1 MKKYLR
7 IFLAFVLLLTVSV
20 PTSYLP
26 NAVQRV
32 SASSLQEVNL
42 PSSEE
47 EKVDQKVKSLFASHE
62 KVELRVGESTNVRIF
77 SDSHSNSSD
86 VTQEV
91 SWTSEKKGIVSI
103 KDGQFSATA
112 IGSTLVTVQYG
123 EQELIIP
130 VQVSPNPE
138 NLEIKA
144 SENEGSAILS
154 WGDMDAA
161 SYTVKRGENKR
172 KYEVLAANLKKHTF
186 SDDTVKSGATYYYM
200 VEAHLSNGDTVVSK
214 PVKIKMKKR
223 QNDFTLETDSTSLDF
238 QVGESKSIEI
248 IAKFTDGTTRDVS
261 TKIKW
266 KVEDE
271 SIVSITNEKIEAMN
285 AGKTRII
292 GFYNQKEIQL
302 EVSVGTDES
311 IHLSAQQENE
321 EIRLTWSEWSEDSKY
336 IVQRR
341 VGNEEFEQIT
351 DEWWATNYKDTSLQK
366 GATHEYRII
375 GLGTDGSQTLS
386 NVTTVQIH
394 QDEPTL
400 IPSLHKVA
408 LHVGGEKQVTVEL
421 QNPDGTMKDVTN
433 EVLWKVK
440 DETIISVSNGK
451 ITAHAEGTT
460 LISAYYEDKMTDIEI
475 SVSDPQERIQLDVTP
490 TETGNILSWNT
501 EDKITSY
508 SVKMR
513 SSNSQSYEEVISKL
527 TETSYVDHSID
538 QNSDESRYYVVTGMT
553 ETGEMLLSNEVEITS
568 QKNALNSVLP
578 EEIKPLRTPGPVED
592 TIGAS
597 GYNWY
602 SITLQENHTL
612 SLFTPDLQG
621 SGTSKDIYSDPTQLS
636 LAYTTK
642 NTLTYTPKT
651 SGTYYIKIK
660 GNSRQKITISTGD
673 GSSFERAYAI
683 VFDKDD
689 KKDIGKI
696 SGPGNDSIYFT
707 AELTEG
713 FNYHIWGDLS
723 AKGWVLYDNTHREI
737 LSGTTAR
744 ADIKVDTSGTY
755 YIKLLTGENAGEH
768 QYYIL
773 KSIPLSVS
781 TPQSYT
787 IGPEKKIWYQVKTKA
802 NHTLRVYTPGFSGF
816 GTGKYLYDD
825 PNKPAIKTVSADTLT
840 FTPMETSTY
849 FIVISGSS
857 GKTFSITAGDGS
869 DLNQAHSVSLEWAKG
884 TIATFSTPSND
895 SIFFRTELKAGFNY
909 HLWGK
914 GSSPIEGWVLYDSAK
929 KEILSDTTSRMDIR
943 IETSGTYYIKMLTGG
958 SGGENKYEWLVSIP
972 VSLPGPQT
980 DSFGSSKDIWYIV
993 KAQANQTIKIV
1004 QKGISWTG
1012 SITLLDDPN
1021 GSKIVSSSGDTLTY
1035 TPLSSGIYFIRI
1047 TDQYKAPGDV
1057 VTINIEGVEP
1067 WQPPSTSPSPNPD
1080 PVNIEILKE
1089 NESIDVT
1096 ANSGKSL
1103 YYKFTPSVSGNYRFF
1118 TSPYKNEGPEN
1129 DTYLQLYSDD
1139 SFTTLLAEN
1148 DNVPDGPYGELFSKL
1163 EYNVRAGT
1171 SYYLKLSSHNDSL
1184 NTRITVEAVDAD
1196 STREGAIPAE
1206 WDEIYTDL
1214 LSSRYDVD
1222 YFVLKAEEM
1231 AYMNLYVT
1239 NNMLILEDSHGNML
1253 QTFHADEQNTLFVT
1267 ETSGTYYAKVVW
1279 NKDQKILTKSGIS
1292 TLSTEIGGSYQAGF
1306 HDPKRISSNF
1316 ALDTTPG
1323 FEKSV
1328 TVQWKFSDPH
1338 PSVKIQ
1344 VLRQNTVVYEE
1355 TRTNLE
1361 ATYQTFTWNG
1371 RYTKVNPGQWAPTG
1385 VYFIKI
1391 VASDAPEYPI
1401 TLPISVV
1408 NTIPTEEYDVQYLIS
1423 HYNSS
1428 ISSETIRKAQ
1438 EKLKEMMFYDGPIT
1452 GRYDEEFLMSVIAF
1466 EAVLNRS
1473 THVSLNVNVGGG
1485 EILKEQGELTN
1496 QLVHYINSGRAT
1508 GKDKYGLYA
1517 QFLFSGDI
1525 VIYETGAVLVPAFR
1539 LTKIG
1544 GKLVKKAAKTMDEL
1558 FECNCFTAGTKVLT
1572 EDGEKNIEDI
1582 VVGDKVLSKDEKT
1595 GEIAYK
1601 KVTHLH
1607 RNKKE
1612 YTYELSVG
1620 NQIIETTAN
1629 HPFWVEGRQWVL
1641 AVDLQ
1646 VGDLL
1651 KQSNGNTLKIEK
1663 INVVK
1668 HDEKVK
1674 VYNFTVEDFNTYF
1687 VTDLGIWVHNIGNCE
1702 WDDIEKYFAPN
1713 ARRHIL
1719 EGEIN
1724 EKGKAVGW
1732 HHEPSSR
1739 TNRIVGSQT
1748 NPDSH
1753 GVYDGV
1759 VDIFNGTSY
1768 VRKEQTSSF
1777 FPKHW
1782 SADDVMTAIYEVYV
1796 DAIPSIKPSGTEFIR
1811 KWEGRHSSGIK
1822 IEMWL
1827 DKDGRI
1833 TTAYPIY
1840 EP

>member
-7 IFLAFVLLLTVSV
+7 IFLVTVLLLTLLI
-20 PTSYLP
+20 PTGSLQ
-26 NAVQRV
+26 NTVQRV
-32 SASSLQEVNL
+32 SASDLQKLNL
-42 PSSEE
+42 PSINEE
-47 EKVDQKVKSLFASHE
+47 VSDESRTISLFASHE
-62 KVELRVGESTNVRIF
+62 KVELLIGEWKKVRIYN
-77 SDSHSNSSD
+77 DSGSNRDD
-86 VTQEV
+86 VTQDV
-91 SWTSEKKGIVSI
+91 SWNQKKKEIVSI
-103 KDGQFSATA
+103 ENGKFTATA
-112 IGSTLVTVQYG
+112 IGTTIVTAQYG
-123 EQELIIP
+123 GQEIQIP
-130 VQVSPNPE
+130 VQVKSS
-138 NLEIKA
+138 LEIKA
-144 SENEGSAILS
+144 SENDGNAILS
-154 WGDMDAA
+154 WENVDAA
-161 SYTVKRGENKR
+161 SYTVKRGVNNR
-172 KYEVLAANLKKHTF
+172 KYEEVADDLRDNSF
-186 SDDTVKSGATYYYM
+186 SDDTVEPGKAYYYM
-200 VEAHLSNGDTVVSK
+200 VEAHLSNGNTVASK
-214 PVKIKMKKR
+214 PVKIKMKKGH
-223 QNDFTLETDSTSLDF
+223 NDFTLETDSTSLDL
-238 QVGESKSIEI
+238 QVGESKSVEI
-248 IAKFTDGTTRDVS
+248 IAKFTEGTFLDVS
-261 TKIKW
+261 SKVKW
-266 KVEDE
+266 NVEDE
-271 SIVSITNEKIEAMN
+271 SIISISNDEIRALH
-285 AGKTRII
+285 AGKTKIT
-292 GFYNQKEIQL
+292 GFYNQKEIQM
-302 EVSVGTDES
+302 EVFVSTNES
-311 IHLSAQQENE
+311 IHLIAQQEDE
-321 EIRLTWSEWSEDSKY
+321 EIKLSWSKWSENVKY

-341 VGNEEFEQIT
+341 VGNEDFEQIT
-351 DEWWATNYKDTSLQK
+351 DEILETNYKDSSLQE
-366 GATHEYRII
+366 GTTYEYRIM
-375 GLGTDGSQTLS
+375 GVNAQGSQTVS
-386 NVTTVQIH
+386 NVTSVQIH
-394 QDEPTL
+394 QDKSIL
-400 IPSLHKVA
+400 VPSLDNVA
-408 LHVGGEKQVTVEL
+408 LHVGGEKHVTVEL

-433 EVLWKVK
+433 EALWKVK

-460 LISAYYEDKMTDIEI
+460 LISAYYEDKMTEIGI
-475 SVSDPQERIQLDVTP
+475 SVADSQKRIHLDVTP
-490 TETGNILSWNT
+490 TANGNALSWNT
-501 EDKITSY
+501 DDKIKSY
-508 SVKMR
+508 SVKIR
-513 SSNSQSYEEVISKL
+513 SSNSKSYEEIISKI
-527 TETSYVDHSID
+527 TETSYVDHASD
-538 QNSDESRYYVVTGMT
+538 QITNESRYYVVTGMT
-553 ETGEMLLSNEVEITS
+553 ETGEMILSNEVEITS

-597 GYNWY
+597 GNNWY

-612 SLFTPDLQG
+612 SIFTPDLQG

-660 GNSRQKITISTGD
+660 GNSGQKITISTGD
-673 GSSFERAYAI
+673 GSSFEQPYAI

-707 AELTEG
+707 AELTKG
-713 FNYHIWGDLS
+713 YNYHIWGDPL
-723 AKGWVLYDNTHREI
+723 AKGWVLYDSTQREV

-744 ADIKVDTSGTY
+744 TDIKVDTSGTY

-773 KSIPLSVS
+773 KSIPISIS

-787 IGPEKKIWYQVKTKA
+787 IGPEKKIWYQVKAKA
-802 NHTLRVYTPGFSGF
+802 NHTLRVYTPGLSGF

-825 PNKPAIKTVSADTLT
+825 PNKAALKTVSLDTLT
-840 FTPMETSTY
+840 FMPTETGTY
-849 FIVISGSS
+849 FVVVSGSS

-869 DLNQAHSVSLEWAKG
+869 DLNQAYSVSLDGIKG

-914 GSSPIEGWVLYDSAK
+914 GTSPIEGWVLYDSAK
-929 KEILSDTTSRMDIR
+929 KEILSDTTSRMDVR
-943 IETSGTYYIKMLTGG
+943 IATSGTYYIKMLTGG
-958 SGGENKYEWLVSIP
+958 SGGENKYEWLVSTP
-972 VSLPGPQT
+972 VSFPSPQT
-980 DSFGSSKDIWYIV
+980 DTFGSSKDIWYIV

-1004 QKGISWTG
+1004 QKGLSWTG

-1021 GSKIVSSSGDTLTY
+1021 GSKIISSSSDTLTY

-1047 TDQYKAPGDV
+1047 TDQNKASGDV

-1067 WQPPSTSPSPNPD
+1067 WQPSSTSPSPNPD
-1080 PVNIEILKE
+1080 PENIEILKE

-1103 YYKFTPSVSGNYRFF
+1103 YYKFTPSASGNYRFF
-1118 TSPYKNEGPEN
+1118 TSPNKNEGPEN
-1129 DTYLQLYSDD
+1129 DTYLQLYSDAT
-1139 SFTTLLAEN
+1139 FTTLLAEN
-1148 DNVPDGPYGELFSKL
+1148 DNVPDGPYGKLFSKL
-1163 EYNVRAGT
+1163 ENHLSAGT
-1171 SYYLKLSSHNDSL
+1171 TYYLKLSAPNGSL

-1196 STREGAIPAE
+1196 SKREGAIPAE
-1206 WDEIYTDL
+1206 WDEIYTDQ

-1222 YFVLKAEEM
+1222 YFVLTAKEM

-1279 NKDQKILTKSGIS
+1279 NKDQKILTKSDIS

-1306 HDPKRISSNF
+1306 HEPKRISSNF

-1323 FEKSV
+1323 FEKSL
-1328 TVQWKFSDPH
+1328 TVQWRFSDPH
-1338 PSVKIQ
+1338 QSVKIQ

-1361 ATYQTFTWNG
+1361 ATSQTFTWNG
-1371 RYTKVNPGQWAPTG
+1371 RYTKVNPGQWAPTD

-1391 VASDAPEYPI
+1391 VASDAPKYPI

-1408 NTIPTEEYDVQYLIS
+1408 NTNPTEEYDVQYLIS

-1428 ISSETIRKAQ
+1428 ISSETIRKSQ
-1438 EKLKEMMFYDGPIT
+1438 EKLKAMMFYDGPIT

-1525 VIYETGAVLVPAFR
+1525 VIYETGAALVPAFR

-1582 VVGDKVLSKDEKT
+1582 VVGDKVLSKNDKT

-1612 YTYELSVG
+1612 YIYELTVG
-1620 NQIIETTAN
+1620 NQIIETTDN

-1646 VGDLL
+1646 VGNQL

-1668 HDEKVK
+1668 HDERVK

-1687 VTDLGIWVHNIGNCE
+1687 VTDLGIWVHNIGNCD

-1713 ARRHIL
+1713 TRRHIL

-1739 TNRIVGSQT
+1739 TNRIVGTPSS
-1748 NPDSH
+1748 PDSH
-1753 GVYDGV
+1753 GVYEGV
-1759 VDIFNGTSY
+1759 VDIFSGTSY
-1768 VRKEQTSSF
+1768 VRKTENSTF

-1782 SADDVMTAIYEVYV
+1782 SADDVMTAIFEVYV
-1796 DAIPSIKPSGTEFIR
+1796 DAIPSLKKNGTEFVQ
-1811 KWEGRHSSGIK
+1811 KWEGKHSSGIK
-1822 IEMWL
+1822 IELWL